1 MRTRI
6 MASLEHVAHIG
17 RRVLALLFLGSSAA
31 KAWNITA
38 IIPALAFLSPFQ
50 PGPWMLPAAL
60 GVVARE
66 AALACLLVS
75 RSPRTANL
83 GLYLA
88 LGTVLLLSAALV
100 RLLAEPNA
108 PGCGCFGASMFG
120 KDAQL
125 ENALALARN
134 ASILCLVIWLLH
146 QSRAA
151 GVATIHRGACP

>member
-1 MRTRI
+1 MRTRTI
-6 MASLEHVAHIG
+6 ASLECVSHIG
-17 RRVLALLFLGSSAA
+17 RLVLDPLFLGSSAA
-31 KAWNITA
+31 KAWDITA
-38 IIPALAFLSPFQ
+38 IVPALAFLSPFP
-50 PGPWMLPAAL
+50 PGPWMLPAVL
-60 GVVARE
+60 GITAWE

-83 GLYLA
+83 GLCLA
-88 LGTVLLLSAALV
+88 LGTVLLLSTALV

-125 ENALALARN
+125 ENSLALARN

-151 GVATIHRGACP
+151 AVATIRRGACP